1 MVKKKTRSVLPRLKS
16 LIEPS
21 HPELSV
27 SQQCKLL
34 GVSRSTYYYTPRES
48 EENELYKS
56 LIFQEYIKHPFY
68 GYRKITKALV
78 KQGYKVNRKRIL
90 RLMRE
95 MAIQAIYPKPNL
107 SKPVQEHKKY
117 PYLLR
122 GMEIKRANQ
131 AWATDITYIRV
142 PSGFIYLVAIL
153 DIFSRKILSW
163 KISNTLDVNFCREA
177 LDEAIKKYGKPE
189 IFNSDQGSQFTSK
202 DFTGRLEELNIKIS
216 MDGKGRALDNIY
228 IERFWRS
235 LKYENIYIVK
245 YESMKECKEGVKRYF
260 EFYNTERF
268 HQSLDYK
275 TPDEIYYGFDSQ
287 LEIKKAS

>member
-1 MVKKKTRSVLPRLKS
+1 MKNLV
-16 LIEPS
+16 EPFHS
-21 HPELSV
+21 EISITD
-27 SQQCKLL
+27 QCELL
-34 GVSRSTYYYTPRES
+34 GISRSTYYYTPRES
-48 EENELYKS
+48 EENEHYKS

-68 GYRKITKALV
+68 GYRKITKALI

-122 GMEIKRANQ
+122 GLEIERSNQ
-131 AWATDITYIRV
+131 AWSTDITYIRL
-142 PSGFIYLVAIL
+142 PTGFVYLVAVL
-153 DIFSRKILSW
+153 DIFSRKVLFW
-163 KISNTLDVNFCREA
+163 KLSNTLDVNFCREA
-177 LDEAIKKYGKPE
+177 LDEAIAKYGKPE

-216 MDGKGRALDNIY
+216 MDGKGRALGNIY

-245 YESMKECKEGVKRYF
+245 YESVKECKEGVKRYF

-275 TPDEIYYGFDSQ
+275 TPDGIYYGSNEE
-287 LEIKKAS
+287 LEKKKAS